1 MIDVKI
7 SKRQSAKLEAEL
19 KAFAARAQVSVAE
32 TVAII
37 GTSVAKEL
45 ARKVQPFGLSND
57 VGKEYMGSIAKQV
70 HKAARYAEF
79 KGLEGDIKSIHR
91 QLRSQNAKFQVLV
104 RPPAKFQPKRKTFDK
119 AELKQYVD
127 SQMAKAGL
135 AKAGWIQAGE
145 SIDSPLL
152 KTVRGKIRKIK
163 GVPRWVRH
171 HVNARAGESKL
182 VKRQLMSSSVLLTN
196 KVDYAYAKRN
206 SNHGNVQS
214 AIADGYRRSITAAK
228 RIFQNLK

>member
-37 GTSVAKEL
+37 GFSVAKEL
-45 ARKVQPFGLSND
+45 ARKVQPFGLSNA

-79 KGLEGDIKSIHR
+79 KGLNGDIKSIHR
-91 QLRSQNAKFQVLV
+91 QLRSQNSKYQVLV
-104 RPPAKFQPKRKTFDK
+104 KPPAKFQPKRKPFDK
-119 AELKQYVD
+119 QEVKQYVD

-135 AKAGWIQAGE
+135 AKAGWIEAGE
-145 SIDSPLL
+145 SIDSPLMRTI
-152 KTVRGKIRKIK
+152 KNKIRKIK
-163 GVPRWVRH
+163 GVPQWVRR

-182 VKRQLMSSSVLLTN
+182 IKRQFLSSSVLLTN

-214 AIADGYRRSITAAK
+214 SIAAGYRQSITAAK
-228 RIFQNLK
+228 RIFKNLK